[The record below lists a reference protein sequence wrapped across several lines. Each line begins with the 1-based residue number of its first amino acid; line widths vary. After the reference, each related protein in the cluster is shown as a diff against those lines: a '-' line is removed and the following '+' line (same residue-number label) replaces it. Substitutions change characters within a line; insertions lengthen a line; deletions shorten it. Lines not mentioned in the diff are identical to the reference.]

1 MKSKLKVTR
10 SKRVKDNSENK
21 HSHLTISLIAVAVGL
36 LFAFLLT
43 IATGR
48 NPFDLLTAL
57 VRSMTGFNLQ
67 NPDSFNIMYVL
78 NWFLNAVPII
88 MTGLSVAFAYRTGLF
103 NIGGEGQ
110 IIAGSTAAATVALLV
125 ELPPIIHPIA
135 CILAAAAAGA
145 LWGFLPGFLKAYRGI
160 NEVVICIMMNYCGMY
175 ACSWFTKVFLPID
188 PNTNDRTIAIMESA
202 ELKQVFS
209 NSTSQFN
216 WGFIVALIAVVL
228 FWFVIEKTTF
238 GYSLRA
244 TGFNKEAA
252 RFAGMKVERNI
263 TLSMMIAGALSGIA
277 GALLILGIYRY
288 GRIFTFFDNY
298 GFDGISV
305 ALVGGSTGIGVL
317 LAGMLFGLFKAASGN
332 LQLFNIPKEISEL
345 IQAIIIY
352 LVAIQYAI
360 VLLLDKFNARKRKK
374 KEIEEKPE
382 GGNV

>member
-10 SKRVKDNSENK
+10 SKRGKDNSENK

-110 IIAGSTAAATVALLV
+110 IIAGSTAAAAVALLV

-360 VLLLDKFNARKRKK
+360 VLLLDKFNTRKRKK

>member
-110 IIAGSTAAATVALLV
+110 IIAGSTAAAAVALLV

-345 IQAIIIY
+345 IQAIII
-352 LVAIQYAI
+352 
-360 VLLLDKFNARKRKK
+360 
-374 KEIEEKPE
+374 
-382 GGNV
+382 